1 MNNFSGRADLGHKT
15 ENVEWFWML
24 GQSLEDEWR
33 SLASCV
39 MLLHTIQPNNRDI
52 EILFT
57 CVTCLW
63 GSCHLQ
69 SKRDWLSSALRI
81 SAFPSNRDAQKPKAE
96 IVESRESIV
105 SFVSCV
111 SFASPVSHGQ
121 VYRGLRHDNF
131 CHRLHGHRLRWLS
144 PLFTNLGSTSRLVS
158 GMKLS
163 RVDICHGHCKSWSV
177 LARNF

>member
-1 MNNFSGRADLGHKT
+1 MWNDFECLVKVLKMNDGH
-15 ENVEWFWML
+15 L
-24 GQSLEDEWR
+24 CH
-33 SLASCV
+33 ASCCC
-39 MLLHTIQPNNRDI
+39 TPYNQTI
-52 EILFT
+52 EILRF
-57 CVTCLW
+57 CSLVSLACGEAVT
-63 GSCHLQ
+63 

-121 VYRGLRHDNF
+121 VYRGLWHDNF

-144 PLFTNLGSTSRLVS
+144 PLITNLGSTSRLVS

-177 LARNF
+177 LAWNF